1 VKKIRK
7 PDKLYATSDI
17 FTKKKRH
24 DKIYPLPIG
33 ESNRSLESYLDNRR
47 YLT

>member
-7 PDKLYATSDI
+7 PDKLYAISDI
-17 FTKKKRH
+17 FTKRKDMIKSTH
-24 DKIYPLPIG
+24 
-33 ESNRSLESYLDNRR
+33 LESYLDNRR